1 MSTAIQQHL
10 KESVLKTALY
20 HLLRNR
26 EKSPE
31 RTARNMEELLH
42 RFQPAAGNGLFTYEN
57 LLLLINNYSMEDC
70 LNMII
75 DQLI

>member
-1 MSTAIQQHL
+1 MSTTIQQHL

-20 HLLRNR
+20 H
-26 EKSPE
+26 
-31 RTARNMEELLH
+31 
-42 RFQPAAGNGLFTYEN
+42 QPAAGNGLFTYEN